1 MKSFDLLKMVFI
13 QESRAWTRKT
23 GVVEI
28 MHRSNKRCSKI
39 LKSKLF
45 DSKTLA
51 LLRIKHKLS
60 LKKQKS
66 LLAKFSFRLFFKKN
80 RTSTFSITKILYY

>member
-23 GVVEI
+23 GLVQI
-28 MHRSNKRCSKI
+28 MLLLNKRCSKI

-60 LKKQKS
+60 LKRQKS
-66 LLAKFSFRLFFKKN
+66 LLANSNFRFYFKKI
-80 RTSTFSITKILYY
+80 RMSTYSIMKILY